1 MSISQQ
7 ASLNQTRR
15 YATFSFR
22 IMASSVA
29 TTPTTIEPIRRA
41 FPAEKTKAWH
51 YKIHPYYTKQPSN
64 VVGEYIRHFCPEGGL
79 VVDPFCGS
87 GVTAIEALT
96 NRRRTICLDLDPLAV
111 FITRMTCTAPV
122 DLNAYWEAYR
132 EVEQEM
138 KPIVE
143 FVRRASPEEL
153 ADYDLKEW
161 YPKGVKLPS
170 NADRG
175 YVEDLFGK
183 AQLVCLAHLHSAITK
198 IPNEQPRELLLFAFS
213 GILPRASITYW
224 VDTRKA
230 GGGNSSIFTKYR
242 YWVPPNPDYRDVW
255 DLFATRARLMAD
267 AKRRSNDI
275 FKDFVREGETF
286 NVYCDSA
293 ENLLKYVQK
302 GTVDYIYTDPP
313 YGAHIAY
320 LDLGTMWHAWLGFEV
335 TPEMRAKEAIEGG
348 EQQFDE
354 KHYLEVLQKS
364 FEQMFYALKDEAWLS
379 LVFHHKETSLWYS
392 IRDMLRYIGFS
403 YVNTVAQPL
412 AKRTFHKIKNPLRVL
427 GESLIVNF
435 QKAAERKISQPMS
448 LPMANI
454 IKNVAERVIYR
465 DGGATTEEILR
476 EVVPDLF
483 DNDLFFDA
491 ASRSIGDILAI
502 LESDFELDENDL
514 WQMKAERQV
523 GNFIPPRDRIRYYV
537 IGYLRKV
544 GKANF
549 DSIVTTILPLL
560 INGHQPSRADIADV
574 LNEVAISYDG
584 VNWELRDPNVLV
596 KQGVLPMFVTEKGQ
610 EYEIP
615 ASTTHN
621 QHICRLAIL
630 CEKAGFVPYIGKQ
643 ERNDPMLTG
652 LKPLTHLNVKAE
664 PVQRKR
670 IEQIDIIWA
679 QSDGT
684 PVWAFEVEEHTSV
697 LSALER
703 FASLLSA
710 APDLGKTRQL
720 TIVAPKARR
729 RKLHQELT
737 SSSYVG
743 HPLFL
748 ENKITYMFYDDI
760 EAAFFRY
767 SRRPSLRPEELHT
780 LCHLPPASNAH
791 K

>member
-1 MSISQQ
+1 
-7 ASLNQTRR
+7 
-15 YATFSFR
+15 
-22 IMASSVA
+22 MANA
-29 TTPTTIEPIRRA
+29 AIIAPTTIEPIRRA
-41 FPAEKTKAWH
+41 FPAEKAKAWH

-87 GVTAIEALT
+87 GVTAVEALT
-96 NRRRTICLDLDPLAV
+96 NRRRTVCLDLDTLAV
-111 FITRMTCTAPV
+111 FITRMTCLAPV

-132 EVEQEM
+132 QVEQEM
-138 KPIVE
+138 SPIVE
-143 FVRRASPEEL
+143 FVRKASPKEL
-153 ADYDLKEW
+153 DDYELKEW

-183 AQLVCLAHLHSAITK
+183 AQLISLAHLRSAIMK
-198 IPNEQPRELLLFAFS
+198 IPNQQARELLLFAFS
-213 GILPRASITYW
+213 GILARASITYGI
-224 VDTRKA
+224 DPRHA
-230 GGGNSSIFTKYR
+230 GGGDSGIFRVYR
-242 YWVPPNPDYRDVW
+242 YWVPPKPDYRDVW
-255 DLFATRARLMAD
+255 NLFSTRARLVAS
-267 AKRRSNDI
+267 AKRKSNTH
-275 FKDFVREGETF
+275 FGDFVREGGTF
-286 NVYCDSA
+286 NIHCDSA
-293 ENLLKYVQK
+293 ENLLRYVDK
-302 GTVDYIYTDPP
+302 DTVDYIYTDPP

-335 TPEMRAKEAIEGG
+335 TDEMRAREAIEGG
-348 EQQFDE
+348 EQKFDE

-379 LVFHHKETSLWYS
+379 LVFHHKETNLWYS
-392 IRDMLRYIGFS
+392 LRDMLRYIGFN

-412 AKRTFHKIKNPLRVL
+412 SRQTFHKIKNPLRVL

-435 QKAAERKISQPMS
+435 QKSAVRKISQPMS

-491 ASRSIGDILAI
+491 ASRNIGDILAI
-502 LESDFELDENDL
+502 LESDFDLDENDL
-514 WQMKAERQV
+514 WQIKAERQV
-523 GNFIPPRDRIRYYV
+523 GNFIPPRERIRYYV

-560 INGHQPSRADIADV
+560 INGHRPTRADIADV
-574 LNEVAISYDG
+574 LNDVAISYDG
-584 VNWELRDPNVLV
+584 VNWEIKDPSVLV
-596 KQGVLPMFVTEKGQ
+596 KQGVLPMFVSEKME

-621 QHICRLAIL
+621 QHIYRLAIL
-630 CEKAGFVPYIGKQ
+630 CQKAGFVPYIGKQ
-643 ERNDPMLTG
+643 ERNDPMLAA
-652 LKPLTHLNVKAE
+652 LKPLTYLNVKAG
-664 PVQRKR
+664 PVKQKR

-679 QSDGT
+679 QADGT
-684 PVWAFEVEEHTSV
+684 PVWAFEVEEHTSI

-703 FASLLSA
+703 FAALLSA
-710 APDLGKTRQL
+710 VPELGKSRQL

-729 RKLHQELT
+729 RKLQQELT
-737 SSSYVG
+737 SSSYIG
-743 HPLFL
+743 HPQYL
-748 ENKITYMFYDDI
+748 ENKITYMFYDDL
-760 EAAFFRY
+760 EAGFSKF
-767 SRRPSLRPEELHT
+767 SRRASLRLEELHS
-780 LCHLPPASNAH
+780 LCHLPPASD
-791 K
+791 

>member
-1 MSISQQ
+1 
-7 ASLNQTRR
+7 
-15 YATFSFR
+15 
-22 IMASSVA
+22 MANSVA
-29 TTPTTIEPIRRA
+29 LAPTTVEPIRRA
-41 FPAEKTKAWH
+41 FPAEKAKAWH

-96 NRRRTICLDLDPLAV
+96 NKRRTICLDLDPLAV
-111 FITRMTCTAPV
+111 FITTMTCLAPV
-122 DLNAYWEAYR
+122 DFNAYWEAYCQ
-132 EVEQEM
+132 VDQKM

-143 FVRRASPEEL
+143 FVRKASPKEL
-153 ADYDLKEW
+153 DDYELKEW

-175 YVEDLFGK
+175 YVEDLFTK
-183 AQLVCLAHLHSAITK
+183 ANLVVLSHLRGTIMRVQD
-198 IPNEQPRELLLFAFS
+198 EQARQLLLFAFS
-213 GILPRASITYW
+213 GALDKASILYR
-224 VDTRKA
+224 VAEAGKKH
-230 GGGNSSIFTKYR
+230 GGGSGLFMVYR
-242 YWVPPNPDYRDVW
+242 YWIPPVLAPRDAWNAFADQVRRVAKAKQNGNT
-255 DLFATRARLMAD
+255 LFG
-267 AKRRSNDI
+267 
-275 FKDFVREGETF
+275 DFVREGETF
-286 NVYCDSA
+286 NIYCDSA
-293 ENLLKYVQK
+293 ENLPKYVDK
-302 GTVDYIYTDPP
+302 DTVDYIYTDPP

-335 TPEMRAKEAIEGG
+335 TPEMRAREAIEGG

-364 FEQMFYALKDEAWLS
+364 FEQMFYALKNEAWLS
-379 LVFHHKETSLWYS
+379 LVFHHKETNLWYQ
-392 IRDMLRYIGFS
+392 IRDMLRYIGFN

-412 AKRTFHKIKNPLRVL
+412 SWRSFHKFKNPLRVL

-435 QKAAERKISQPMS
+435 QKSAERKISQPMS

-491 ASRSIGDILAI
+491 ASKNIGDILAI
-502 LESDFELDENDL
+502 LESDFELDENSL
-514 WQMKAERQV
+514 WQIRAERQV
-523 GNFIPPRDRIRYYV
+523 GNFIPPRERIRYYV

-544 GKANF
+544 DKANF

-560 INGHQPSRADIADV
+560 INGHQPTREDIADV

-584 VNWELRDPNVLV
+584 INWELKDPSVLA
-596 KQGVLPMFVTEKGQ
+596 KQGVLPFFISEKGE
-610 EYEIP
+610 EYSREIP

-621 QHICRLAIL
+621 QHIYRLAIL
-630 CEKAGFVPYIGKQ
+630 CQKAGFVPYIGKQ
-643 ERNDPMLTG
+643 ERNDPMLAG
-652 LKPLTHLNVKAE
+652 LKPLTYLNVKAE
-664 PVQRKR
+664 PVQQKR
-670 IEQIDIIWA
+670 LEQIDIIWA
-679 QSDGT
+679 QANGT
-684 PVWAFEVEEHTSV
+684 PVWAFEVEEHTSI

-703 FASLLSA
+703 FVALLSA
-710 APDLGKTRQL
+710 VPELGKTRQL

-737 SSSYVG
+737 SSSYIG

-748 ENKITYMFYDDI
+748 ENKITYMFYDDL
-760 EAAFFRY
+760 EAGFSKY
-767 SRRPSLRPEELHT
+767 TRRATLRPEELHT
-780 LCHLPPASNAH
+780 LCHLPPTLNTQA
-791 K
+791 

>member
-1 MSISQQ
+1 M
-7 ASLNQTRR
+7 RG
-15 YATFSFR
+15 YATFNTKS
-22 IMASSVA
+22 MANA
-29 TTPTTIEPIRRA
+29 AIIAPTTVEPIRRA
-41 FPAEKTKAWH
+41 FPAEKAKAWH

-87 GVTAIEALT
+87 GVTATEALA
-96 NRRRTICLDLDPLAV
+96 NRRRTLCIDLDPLAV
-111 FITRMTCTAPV
+111 FITRMTCLAPV

-132 EVEQEM
+132 QVGQEM
-138 KPIVE
+138 RPIVE
-143 FVRRASPEEL
+143 FVRNASLKEL
-153 ADYDLKEW
+153 GDYELKEW

-175 YVEDLFGK
+175 YVEDLFIK
-183 AQLVCLAHLHSAITK
+183 ANLTALAHLRAAIMRVQDK
-198 IPNEQPRELLLFAFS
+198 QARELLLFAFS

-224 VDTRKA
+224 IDTKEA

-242 YWVPPNPDYRDVW
+242 YWVPPNPDYRNVW
-255 DLFATRARLMAD
+255 DLFVIRARLVANAKKKGD
-267 AKRRSNDI
+267 ALFR
-275 FKDFVREGETF
+275 DFVREGDTF

-293 ENLLKYVQK
+293 ENLLKYVDK

-320 LDLGTMWHAWLGFEV
+320 LDLGTIWHAWLGFEV
-335 TPEMRAKEAIEGG
+335 TNDMRSREAIEAGD
-348 EQQFDE
+348 QNFDE

-379 LVFHHKETSLWYS
+379 LVFHHKETNLWYQ
-392 IRDMLRYIGFS
+392 IRDMLRYIGFT

-412 AKRTFHKIKNPLRVL
+412 AKQTFHKIKNPLRVL

-435 QKAAERKISQPMS
+435 QKTAVRKISQPMS

-465 DGGATTEEILR
+465 GGGATTEEVLR

-491 ASRSIGDILAI
+491 ASTNIGDILAI
-502 LESDFELDENDL
+502 LESDFDLEENDL
-514 WQMKAERQV
+514 WKIKAERQV
-523 GNFIPPRDRIRYYV
+523 GNFIPPRERIRYYV

-544 GKANF
+544 GKADF

-560 INGHQPSRADIADV
+560 INGHQPTRADIADV

-584 VNWELRDPNVLV
+584 VNWEIKDPSVLV
-596 KQGVLPMFVTEKGQ
+596 KQGVLPMFVSEKME

-621 QHICRLAIL
+621 QHIYRLAIL
-630 CEKAGFVPYIGKQ
+630 CQKAGFVPYIGKQ
-643 ERNDPMLTG
+643 ERNDPMLAG
-652 LKPLTHLNVKAE
+652 LKPLTYLNVKTE
-664 PVQRKR
+664 PVKQKR
-670 IEQIDIIWA
+670 IEQIDISWA

-684 PVWAFEVEEHTSV
+684 PVWAFEVEEHTSI

-703 FASLLSA
+703 FAALLSA
-710 APDLGKTRQL
+710 VPELGKNRQL
-720 TIVAPKARR
+720 TIVAPRARR
-729 RKLHQELT
+729 RKLQQELT
-737 SSSYVG
+737 SSSYIG
-743 HPLFL
+743 HPQYL
-748 ENKITYMFYDDI
+748 ENKITYMFYDDL
-760 EAAFFRY
+760 EAAFSRY
-767 SRRPSLRPEELHT
+767 SHRASLRLEELHA
-780 LCHLPPASNAH
+780 LCHLPPAAI
-791 K
+791 